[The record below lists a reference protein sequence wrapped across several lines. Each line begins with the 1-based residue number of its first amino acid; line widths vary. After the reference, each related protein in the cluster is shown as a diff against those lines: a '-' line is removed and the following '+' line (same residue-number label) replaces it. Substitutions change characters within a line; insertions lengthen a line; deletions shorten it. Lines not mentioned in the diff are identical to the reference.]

1 MSELKQVGIIERIE
15 DIKVFSDKF
24 KALKFTINTG
34 GEYPQIVEFQISQDK
49 ADNFGQYNN
58 VGDNVEVLF
67 NLRGRN
73 WTDPKTNVIKTFNT
87 LEVWRVNKVDA
98 TRTNEGSI
106 KETIED
112 ESDNS
117 LPF

>member
-1 MSELKQVGIIERIE
+1 MSDLKQVGVIERIE
-15 DIKVFSDKF
+15 EVKVFSEKF

-34 GEYPQIVEFQISQDK
+34 GEYPQVVEFQASQDK
-49 ADNFGQYNN
+49 ADSFTEFNK

-73 WTDPKTNVIKTFNT
+73 WTNPSGEVKTFNT
-87 LEVWRVNKVDA
+87 LEVWRVNKVDSA
-98 TRTNEGSI
+98 IPEAI
-106 KETIED
+106 KQTAEVED
-112 ESDNS
+112 D

>member
-1 MSELKQVGIIERIE
+1 MSELKQVGVIERIE
-15 DIKVFSDKF
+15 EVKVFSDKF

-34 GEYPQIVEFQISQDK
+34 GEYPQVVEFQASQDK
-49 ADNFGQYNN
+49 ADNFNQFNK

-73 WTDPKTNVIKTFNT
+73 WTNPSGEIKTFNT
-87 LEVWRVNKVDA
+87 LEVWRVNKVDSA
-98 TRTNEGSI
+98 IPEAIQQTAEV
-106 KETIED
+106 ED
-112 ESDNS
+112 D

>member
-1 MSELKQVGIIERIE
+1 MSELKQVGVIERVE
-15 DIKVFSDKF
+15 DIKVFSEKF

-49 ADNFGQYNN
+49 AESFGQYNK

-73 WTDPKTNVIKTFNT
+73 WTNPSGEVKTFNT
-87 LEVWRVNKVDA
+87 LEVWRVNKVDGNIPEEIKQ
-98 TRTNEGSI
+98 TEG
-106 KETIED
+106 D
-112 ESDNS
+112 DD